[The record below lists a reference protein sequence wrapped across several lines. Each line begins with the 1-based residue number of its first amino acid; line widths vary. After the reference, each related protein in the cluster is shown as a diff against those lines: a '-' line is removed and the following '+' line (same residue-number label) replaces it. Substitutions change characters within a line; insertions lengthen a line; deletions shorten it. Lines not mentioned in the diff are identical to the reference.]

1 MNEKNYQSIIKLS
14 IQKLISENGYTQV
27 EIFKKFQQLE
37 IRVSRAS
44 ISNFCNEK
52 YGSISLLRETARG
65 FKLIMERELCLTF
78 NENANQF
85 EKRKNCSPRPIL
97 IDKKIITSEIEIRH
111 QPYSIFDGRMDV
123 TDKVELYQKAKY
135 EILEIGLRLK
145 NFRSYFEEKRESAF
159 LDPLKKILENGVNF
173 KCYVIDPKGNYARKY
188 IEDRATSQPSEIELL
203 EDIPRITTELRNIF
217 IRINREG
224 YNGKMELYQYDHFPY
239 YHSTVIDGGT
249 ENGNLNIA
257 PYLYGISRANTPVI
271 QLQQK
276 SNKVLFKKYWKSV
289 KTLVNSKQVTKI
301 ICS

>member
-14 IQKLISENGYTQV
+14 IQKLISESGYTQV

-37 IRVSRAS
+37 IQVSRAS
-44 ISNFCNEK
+44 ISNFCNKK
-52 YGSISLLRETARG
+52 YGSVSLLREAAKG
-65 FKLIMERELCLTF
+65 FKLIMERDLCLNY
-78 NENANQF
+78 NERSNQF
-85 EKRKNCSPRPIL
+85 KKIENCSPRPID
-97 IDKKIITSEIEIRH
+97 INKKLVTSEIEIKH

-135 EILEIGLRLK
+135 EIVEIGLRLK

-159 LDPLKKILENGVNF
+159 LDPLRNLLEDGINF
-173 KCYVIDPKGNYARKY
+173 KCYTLDPKGNYARKY

-203 EDIPRITTELRNIF
+203 EDIPRITAELRNLF
-217 IRINREG
+217 IQINREG
-224 YNGKMELYQYDHFPY
+224 FKGKMELYQYDHFPY
-239 YHSTVIDGGT
+239 YHATAIDGNT

-276 SNKVLFKKYWKSV
+276 SNKVLFRKYWKSV